1 MKTLQTTQFAV
12 QSNGRLTRE
21 SLDYLRAIGLTF
33 EENGRSLI
41 TSCQNQPVDILY
53 LRSSDI
59 PEYVSRGVASFGIVG
74 ENVLYEKRAR
84 VKIVRRLGFAMCSLV
99 IAVPKGSPI
108 KTLQDLEGERIAT
121 SYPRILRE
129 FLNKKK
135 INAAIISIQGSV
147 EITPSVNLADAVCD
161 LVQSGRTL
169 RENNLTPIQ
178 KVLDSEAVLIASPEM
193 DTTRASSIINYV

>member
-1 MKTLQTTQFAV
+1 
-12 QSNGRLTRE
+12 
-21 SLDYLRAIGLTF
+21 
-33 EENGRSLI
+33 
-41 TSCQNQPVDILY
+41 
-53 LRSSDI
+53 
-59 PEYVSRGVASFGIVG
+59 
-74 ENVLYEKRAR
+74 VLYEKRAR